1 MYGRGCNRCKTSNLR
16 VVDHPGLRQF
26 LYFLTRNTLVGTF
39 SLLNCDKVWA
49 ATILRISDLSFQR
62 WLPNSPPTN
71 AYSPSNCSF
80 CTSSTT
86 PTTICSA
93 EPLGHTPIYNLNT
106 CTCAPQTPT
115 TTSASSMSSL
125 SRSPPAHLD
134 KSSRPRSTRAS
145 A

>member
-1 MYGRGCNRCKTSNLR
+1 MHVCTGARHRRAVDDLRSFFVFFDPKYARGK
-16 VVDHPGLRQF
+16 
-26 LYFLTRNTLVGTF
+26 FLTAKLWQSIGP
-39 SLLNCDKVWA
+39 
-49 ATILRISDLSFQR
+49 ATILRSLSDLSFRR
-62 WLPNSPPTN
+62 WPPSPPPTN
-71 AYSPSNCSF
+71 AHSPSNCSF

-86 PTTICSA
+86 PTTTCSA